1 MSSTVANDLE
11 NKIIQWLNVHGNKIE
26 LNISEG
32 SFQQLTPTIY
42 AHTSPGI
49 YISIGFKQPLQ
60 PGTVD
65 LEELQQNFNYIALD
79 KLPLLGL
86 DVPSGWK
93 VYPQTPMSSFDEG
106 VRIDAYENHRLHL
119 TISTRFFAIYGNKI
133 EEHPIMDKPAEE
145 GTYLQVR
152 RDIEGFIKVNLPL
165 MIE

>member
-11 NKIIQWLNVHGNKIE
+11 NKIIPWLNAHGNKIE

-42 AHTSPGI
+42 THTSPGT

-60 PGTVD
+60 QDAVD
-65 LEELQQNFNYIALD
+65 LEELQQNFSYIALN
-79 KLPLLGL
+79 KLPLPGL
-86 DVPSGWK
+86 DVPSNWE
-93 VYPQTPMSSFDEG
+93 VYPQTPMSSFREG
-106 VRIDAYENHRLHL
+106 VQIDEYENHRLHL
-119 TISTRFFAIYGNKI
+119 TISTRFFAIYGHEI
-133 EEHPIMDKPAEE
+133 QEHPIMDKSAEE

-152 RDIEGFIKVNLPL
+152 HDIEGFIKVNLPL